1 MQKVELMQTVS
12 RQLTFDQEEQQID
25 IRIIAS

>member
-1 MQKVELMQTVS
+1 MQKVEVMQIVS